1 MAIVSGKPRYYYP
14 LPERP
19 PPPPVD
25 CDVCV
30 YGATSAGISAAVQ
43 AASLGKKVALVEF
56 GSHIGGMTTSGLSA
70 TDIGDRHVI
79 GGLAR
84 RFYRDVGQKC
94 GLDEAWLFE
103 PHVALGAAPETG
115 AKQGGTMPKEKNI
128 EDLPKGAQDVLP
140 EHAKQIYK
148 EAHNHALEEYKDPKK
163 RRGSES
169 LEEAAHKV
177 AWAAVKKEYEKD
189 HKTGHWKKKAG

>member
-1 MAIVSGKPRYYYP
+1 
-14 LPERP
+14 
-19 PPPPVD
+19 
-25 CDVCV
+25 
-30 YGATSAGISAAVQ
+30 
-43 AASLGKKVALVEF
+43 
-56 GSHIGGMTTSGLSA
+56 
-70 TDIGDRHVI
+70 
-79 GGLAR
+79 
-84 RFYRDVGQKC
+84 
-94 GLDEAWLFE
+94 
-103 PHVALGAAPETG
+103 
-115 AKQGGTMPKEKNI
+115 MPKEKNI